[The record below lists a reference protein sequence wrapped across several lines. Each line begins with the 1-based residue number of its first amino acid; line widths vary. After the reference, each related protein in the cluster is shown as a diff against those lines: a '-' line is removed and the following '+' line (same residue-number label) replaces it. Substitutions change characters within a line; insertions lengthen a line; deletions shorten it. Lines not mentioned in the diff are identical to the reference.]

1 MYIIQF
7 FAFDIEIS
15 HARFAIVNINF
26 IRHYSHIQYKYTG
39 PVGMHSV
46 YDCSNCFSGDCSNTM
61 TKRADDGQSTSFNH
75 VSHLCVVHWSNRFKN
90 IFKNWRTTHVPL
102 LKIQYMYINK
112 TFSLCR
118 RVFV

>member
-1 MYIIQF
+1 MYIVQF
-7 FAFDIEIS
+7 FAFDIDIS
-15 HARFAIVNINF
+15 PARFTTVNINF

-61 TKRADDGQSTSFNH
+61 TKRADDGQSMSFNH
-75 VSHLCVVHWSNRFKN
+75 ALFIGQTVLK
-90 IFKNWRTTHVPL
+90 IFKNWRTTHFHFL
-102 LKIQYMYINK
+102 EFQYMHIIK